1 MRRPLS
7 RCSGHD
13 GAMNTDVANLD
24 RAVAAIDQ
32 LWDPRI
38 FARVNDHAIKVVK
51 VEGEFVWHSH
61 PDSDEMFLVLDGELT
76 IGLRDADQQATSVT
90 LGVGDSYVI
99 PRGVV
104 HRPTSDSGATAV
116 LVEHRDT
123 TNTGEHEGDLP
134 GHIATT
140 LGH

>member
-1 MRRPLS
+1 
-7 RCSGHD
+7 
-13 GAMNTDVANLD
+13 MNTDVANLD

-38 FARVNDHAIKVVK
+38 FARVNDHTIKVVK

-76 IGLRDADQQATSVT
+76 IGLRDADRQVTAIT
-90 LGVGDSYVI
+90 LGAGDSYVI

-104 HRPTSDSGATAV
+104 HRPESESGATAV
-116 LVEHRDT
+116 LIEHRDT
-123 TNTGEHEGDLP
+123 TNAGEHEGDLP
-134 GHIATT
+134 DHIVTT
-140 LGH
+140 LGRESGA

>member
-1 MRRPLS
+1 
-7 RCSGHD
+7 
-13 GAMNTDVANLD
+13 MNTDVANLD

-32 LWDPRI
+32 HWDPRI
-38 FARVNDHAIKVVK
+38 FARVNDHMIKVVK

-61 PDSDEMFLVLDGELT
+61 SDSDEMFLVLDGELT
-76 IGLRDADQQATSVT
+76 VGLRDTDRQVTTIT

-104 HRPTSDSGATAV
+104 HRPESQSGA
-116 LVEHRDT
+116 

-134 GHIATT
+134 DHIVTT
-140 LGH
+140 LGRENRA